1 LSTLTKVL
9 IVLLTLASIFLCGI
23 VVTYVASAVDYKE
36 KFDNQQ
42 NRYQAAERRADSA
55 DRNFNDLKDETVKT
69 KLDLNNQIAA
79 LQERINGLQADLKQC
94 QIDRDDARRKE
105 DSWEAA
111 AKDFSKTVAMNDKLR
126 ADAEAE
132 LKQTKADLIKERSEH
147 EQTTDALMTKMAVID
162 DLEARTKRLIEEKT
176 ELQSKLNE
184 MLQQYGKITASSE
197 PVTPMK
203 SSAQVAPGVKDINLQ
218 GIVTDV
224 EPQERLAEIS
234 IGQAEGVKKG
244 MRFHVTRDDKYICDI
259 VILDVMPEKS
269 TGWLEMLQ
277 AGLQNQPRVDDT
289 VRTNL

>member
-1 LSTLTKVL
+1 
-9 IVLLTLASIFLCGI
+9 
-23 VVTYVASAVDYKE
+23 
-36 KFDNQQ
+36 
-42 NRYQAAERRADSA
+42 
-55 DRNFNDLKDETVKT
+55 
-69 KLDLNNQIAA
+69 
-79 LQERINGLQADLKQC
+79 
-94 QIDRDDARRKE
+94 
-105 DSWEAA
+105 
-111 AKDFSKTVAMNDKLR
+111 
-126 ADAEAE
+126 
-132 LKQTKADLIKERSEH
+132 
-147 EQTTDALMTKMAVID
+147 
-162 DLEARTKRLIEEKT
+162 
-176 ELQSKLNE
+176 
-184 MLQQYGKITASSE
+184 
-197 PVTPMK
+197 MK